1 MPSLSQSDMALASAV
16 CLGNELKTSILV
28 MPGGSVAEC
37 LHSPLMN
44 FFSPFHLPLF
54 PLSSLLLS
62 CHVVM
67 PGGRECGGVSA
78 LSPHELLLP
87 PPLPPPPH
95 HPLIL
100 FPPLLLS
107 CHVVM
112 SGGSVAECLHFG
124 EASGSNPSDVN
135 TLNHIMAK
143 VQPAL
148 TTETAQV
155 CLSVC
160 LSVYPPSLTTNS
172 MPPSP
177 SRR

>member
-87 PPLPPPPH
+87 PPLPPPPPIIPSSSF
-95 HPLIL
+95 PLYY
-100 FPPLLLS
+100 
-107 CHVVM
+107 CHVM
-112 SGGSVAECLHFG
+112 SSC
-124 EASGSNPSDVN
+124 
-135 TLNHIMAK
+135 
-143 VQPAL
+143 
-148 TTETAQV
+148 QV
-155 CLSVC
+155 VVWRSVC
-160 LSVYPPSLTTNS
+160 ILERPVEATPLTST
-172 MPPSP
+172 
-177 SRR
+177 R